1 MNYPKCQGERDTACR
16 FVSGI
21 RSSTAMHSPIVYNRN
36 HEPVDGGRNV
46 HTKVLSC
53 MTCNHHWICRQT
65 ELEELRGDI
74 PKWDILR
81 K

>member
-1 MNYPKCQGERDTACR
+1 
-16 FVSGI
+16 
-21 RSSTAMHSPIVYNRN
+21 MHSPIIYNRN

-53 MTCNHHWICRQT
+53 LTCNHHWICRQT
-65 ELEELRGDI
+65 ELEELRGDV